1 MRTEAALLLIVTT
14 MPALASDPQVAF
26 SPHGGAT
33 ELVVKTIVGARRSI
47 RMAAYVFTSEPI
59 AAALIEAHHRGVE
72 IRLVVDG
79 KESARGSNAIGR
91 VAQSGIEVRADWHY
105 ATMHDKFI
113 VVDGRAVEEG
123 SFNYTSA
130 AEKRNAENV
139 VVLQNRKVAEQYVQE
154 WQKLWEE
161 STRVEPRR

>member
-1 MRTEAALLLIVTT
+1 MRTEAAFLLVLIAV
-14 MPALASDPQVAF
+14 PASASDPQVAF

-33 ELVVKTIVGARRSI
+33 ELVVRTVVSAQKSI

-72 IRLVVDG
+72 IRVVVDG
-79 KESARGSNAIGR
+79 KESVRNFRAISR
-91 VAQSGIEVRADWHY
+91 VAESGIEVRADWHY

-113 VVDGRAVEEG
+113 VVDDRTVEEG

-139 VVLQNRKVAEQYVQE
+139 VVLDNLRLAERYRQE
-154 WQKLWEE
+154 WERLWRE
-161 STRVEPRR
+161 SARVEPQQ